1 VNGVNFFITN
11 GGVRFRTICC
21 PVPDGPVARRPKARQ
36 MMICAGGLN
45 WASSPEA
52 QKIQTHTKIKKIKTM
67 NAKIGITPA
76 NLQAVAVELSKLL
89 ADEFVLYTKTRN
101 AHWNVE
107 GTDFHSMHIF
117 FEQQYEQ
124 LDDTMDSVAERIRQL
139 GHYAPATLQS
149 FLSLTHLTEKL
160 GERNDSPGFIKELLT
175 DHENIIIFLRENIN
189 RFANDYG
196 DAGTSDFITGLME
209 EHEKMAWFLR
219 AHLK

>member
-1 VNGVNFFITN
+1 
-11 GGVRFRTICC
+11 
-21 PVPDGPVARRPKARQ
+21 
-36 MMICAGGLN
+36 
-45 WASSPEA
+45 
-52 QKIQTHTKIKKIKTM
+52 M
-67 NAKIGITPA
+67 NASIGISPG
-76 NLQAVAVELSKLL
+76 NLQAVATTLSKVL
-89 ADEFVLYTKTRN
+89 ADEFLLYTKTRN

-107 GTDFHSMHIF
+107 GADFHSMHIF

-124 LDDTMDSVAERIRQL
+124 LDDIMDGVAERIRQL

-160 GERNDSPGFIKELLT
+160 GERNDSLGFIKELLT

-196 DAGTSDFITGLME
+196 DAGTSDYITGLME
-209 EHEKMAWFLR
+209 THEKMAWFLR